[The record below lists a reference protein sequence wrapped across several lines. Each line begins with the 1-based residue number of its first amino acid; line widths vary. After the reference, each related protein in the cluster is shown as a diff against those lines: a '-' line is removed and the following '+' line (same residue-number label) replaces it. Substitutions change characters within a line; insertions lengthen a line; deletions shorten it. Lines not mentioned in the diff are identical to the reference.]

1 MCIRDRYVKWKED
14 KEEALGAKALVK
26 RICETKTYYY
36 SLKISKNDYKT
47 LVGSGPLVTTINAV
61 AAINIKMYQKTIK

>member
-1 MCIRDRYVKWKED
+1 MYVKWKED

-26 RICETKTYYY
+26 CICETKTYYY
-36 SLKISKNDYKT
+36 YLKISKNDYKT

-61 AAINIKMYQKTIK
+61 AAINIRMYQKTIK